1 MEKAKMKETNK
12 VVDKIIEDVKSKG
25 DIAVRY
31 YTKKFD
37 EINLGSF
44 IVTKQE
50 IKLAYKQVGKKT
62 INAPVK
68 NKKVLSIVKPWNA
81 GIL

>member
-1 MEKAKMKETNK
+1 MEKKKMKIVN
-12 VVDKIIEDVKSKG
+12 KIIEDVKSKG

-37 EINLGSF
+37 KIDVSPF

-50 IKLAYKQVGKKT
+50 IKLAYKQVDKET
-62 INAPVK
+62 IKALK
-68 NKKVLSIVKPWNA
+68 FAK
-81 GIL
+81 

>member
-1 MEKAKMKETNK
+1 MKEINK

-37 EINLGSF
+37 KIDLNFFE
-44 IVTKQE
+44 VTNQEVKQS
-50 IKLAYKQVGKKT
+50 YKQVNKETIKALKFAKKT
-62 INAPVK
+62 
-68 NKKVLSIVKPWNA
+68 
-81 GIL
+81 

>member
-1 MEKAKMKETNK
+1 MEKKKMKIVN
-12 VVDKIIEDVKSKG
+12 KIIEDVKSKG

-37 EINLGSF
+37 KIDVRSF

-50 IKLAYKQVGKKT
+50 IKLAYKQVDKET
-62 INAPVK
+62 IKALK
-68 NKKVLSIVKPWNA
+68 FAK
-81 GIL
+81 